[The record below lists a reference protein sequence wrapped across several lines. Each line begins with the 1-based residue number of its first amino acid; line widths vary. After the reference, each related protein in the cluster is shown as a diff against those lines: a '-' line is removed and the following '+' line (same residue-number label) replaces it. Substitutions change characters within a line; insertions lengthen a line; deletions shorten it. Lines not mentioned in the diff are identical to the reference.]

1 MALWGISTSDEAKP
15 KYLTAEQKKNTY
27 ATDSGWVYKDPNT
40 GLEEVLVA
48 IGGLTGGT
56 STTARLG
63 AADITALTWVTAS
76 LDADDTAI
84 TVDVVYNEKV
94 DVDTDGG
101 TPTMVVSNDDTSGD
115 ANGDY
120 TLSYSAGTGTN
131 KIRFTATGQTLSATD
146 VLSIGAQNIALNSG
160 TMKDAG
166 QVTANSKVAISA
178 GVGAAAGDITVEA
191 GA

>member
-15 KYLTAEQKKNTY
+15 KYLTADQKKNTY

-56 STTARLG
+56 TTNTRLG
-63 AADITALTWVTAS
+63 AADITALTWVTSA
-76 LDADDTAI
+76 LDDGDTAI

-94 DVDTDGG
+94 DVDTTGG
-101 TPTMVVSNDDTSGD
+101 TPSMVVSNDDTSGD

-120 TLSYSAGTGTN
+120 TLSYASGTGTN
-131 KIRFTATGQTLSATD
+131 KLRFTATGLTLSATD

-166 QVTANSKVAISA
+166 QTTVNAKVAISA
-178 GVGAAAGDITVEA
+178 AVGTAAGDITVTA
-191 GA
+191 A

>member
-63 AADITALTWVTAS
+63 AADITALTWVTSA
-76 LDADDTAI
+76 LDTDDDTI

-94 DVDTDGG
+94 DVDTTGG
-101 TPTMVVSNDDTSGD
+101 SPTMVVSNDDASGD
-115 ANGDY
+115 GNGDY
-120 TLSYSAGTGTN
+120 TLTYSAGTGTN
-131 KIRFTATGQTLSATD
+131 TIRFTADSLTLSEDD

-166 QVTANSKVAISA
+166 QTTVNAKVAISA
-178 GVGAAAGDITVEA
+178 GVGTAAGDITVTA
-191 GA
+191 A